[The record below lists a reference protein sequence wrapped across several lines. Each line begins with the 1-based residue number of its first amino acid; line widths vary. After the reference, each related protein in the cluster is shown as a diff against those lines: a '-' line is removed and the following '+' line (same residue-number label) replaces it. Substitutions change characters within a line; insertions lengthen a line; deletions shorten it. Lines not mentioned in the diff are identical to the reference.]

1 MNLSAVFLT
10 GLTAGGISCLAMQA
24 GLLASALINHAS
36 TNSGRATFSLKQ
48 KLVPVMAFLLA
59 KLAIH
64 SLFGALLGSF
74 GALISLSLWARLGLQ
89 VLIAL
94 FMLATAFNLLELHP
108 VFRYVAI
115 TPPRFLLRLI
125 KKTSLSSDLFAPIL
139 LGLLTVFVPCGVTQ
153 AMELVAIGSSNFVQ
167 GAIIMF
173 AFTLGTFPL
182 FVLFGLGAK
191 ALTSKGKSMLNRFAA
206 GALILMSLFYLHGV
220 AVVLDVPFT
229 LNKLFPQISSN
240 INQPSSGE
248 IEWARDPADDNPNLQ
263 QITIKVNNSGY
274 APSLIKV
281 KKNIPVELT
290 LISQDTYSCALA
302 FVFPEF
308 GIDTMLGPNDRQ
320 IFNFTPTQKGQF
332 TFTCSMG
339 MYTGVLQVE

>member
-1 MNLSAVFLT
+1 MNFGAIFLT

-24 GLLASALINHAS
+24 GLLASALINHADTKS
-36 TNSGRATFSLKQ
+36 GKNSFSLKQ

-59 KLAIH
+59 KLVAH
-64 SLFGALLGSF
+64 TLFGALLGSV
-74 GALISLSLWARLGLQ
+74 GALISISLGIRITFQ

-108 VFRYVAI
+108 IFRYVAF

-125 KKTSLSSDLFAPIL
+125 KKTSLSSDLFSPVL
-139 LGLLTVFVPCGVTQ
+139 LGLLTIFVPCGVTQ
-153 AMELVAIGSSNFVQ
+153 AMELAAIGSGNFAQ
-167 GAIIMF
+167 GAMIMF

-191 ALTSKGKSMLNRFAA
+191 ELTLRGKSMLNRLA
-206 GALILMSLFYLHGV
+206 GTALILMSLYYLHGV
-220 AVVLDVPFT
+220 AVVLDAPFT
-229 LNKLFPQISSN
+229 LNKLSSRFSPQT
-240 INQPSSGE
+240 NQANTGE
-248 IEWARDPADDNPNLQ
+248 IEWARDSESDQNLQ
-263 QITIKVNNSGY
+263 QVSIKVNNSGY
-274 APSLIKV
+274 APRLIKV
-281 KKNIPVELT
+281 KKDIPVELT

-308 GIDTMLGPNDRQ
+308 EIDTMLGPNDRQ
-320 IFNFTPTQKGQF
+320 VFNFTPTQKGQF

-339 MYTGVLQVE
+339 MYTGILQVE

>member
-1 MNLSAVFLT
+1 MNPAAIFLT

-24 GLLASALINHAS
+24 GLLASALINHAGTKS
-36 TNSGRATFSLKQ
+36 GQNSFSLKQ

-59 KLAIH
+59 KLLIH
-64 SLFGALLGSF
+64 TLFGALLSSV
-74 GALISLSLWARLGLQ
+74 GALISISLGIRLTFQ

-108 VFRYVAI
+108 IFRYVVF

-125 KKTSLSSDLFAPIL
+125 KKTSLSSDLFSPIL
-139 LGLLTVFVPCGVTQ
+139 LGLLTLFVPCGVTQ
-153 AMELVAIGSSNFVQ
+153 AMELVAIGSGNFAQ
-167 GAIIMF
+167 GAMIMF

-191 ALTSKGKSMLNRFAA
+191 ELTSRGKSMLNRLAA
-206 GALILMSLFYLHGV
+206 VVLILMSLYYLHGV
-220 AVVLDVPFT
+220 AVVLDAPFT
-229 LNKLFPQISSN
+229 LNKLTGHFLPKTSQAN
-240 INQPSSGE
+240 TGE
-248 IEWARDPADDNPNLQ
+248 IEWARNGDVDPNLQ
-263 QITIKVNNSGY
+263 PVTIKVNNSGY
-274 APSLIKV
+274 APRLIKV
-281 KKNIPVELT
+281 KKDIPVELT

-320 IFNFTPTQKGQF
+320 VFNFTPTQKGQF

-339 MYTGVLQVE
+339 MYTGILQVE